1 MVVIDLFSGAG
12 GLTEGFL
19 SEGYK
24 FVAHVEKEYW
34 ACETLKTRIMY
45 YYLKER
51 NDLEMYNN
59 YLISS
64 NSYKDIEKNRE
75 SVFAKYPQLKSI
87 LEKTVL
93 NKKFGDVTK
102 DKSATDIKD
111 IFKLI
116 DISMKYL
123 KEKKV
128 DIIIGGPPCQAYS
141 IIGRSRMKEKV
152 KEDERNYLFYY
163 YRDIVKKY
171 KPEMFIFENVPG
183 IFTAQNGKIFDEISK
198 EFNKIGYKL
207 KVGNKEKREENLQEA
222 INYSVYQT
230 RKRVILFGVRKDLN
244 YDYPNFVKYAEK
256 FNEEINTKNAISDL
270 NKLKDGEGY
279 DRKIVKYKNPPQSRY
294 EEYLRRDSI
303 GILNH
308 RARKLNDRDREIYK
322 LAIKKANKNE
332 KLYYNELPES
342 LKTHKNE
349 NSFSD
354 RFKVHGMYEIP
365 HTIVAHISK
374 DGHYNIHPDIK
385 QCRSLT
391 VREAAR
397 IQSFP
402 DNFLFEGP
410 RTAQYVQVGNAVPPL
425 LSKAIARALKSI
437 KNGNKKVQ

>member
-24 FVAHVEKEYW
+24 FVAHIEKEYW

-45 YYLKER
+45 YYLKEK
-51 NDLEMYNN
+51 NDLKMYNKYLLSSDN
-59 YLISS
+59 YKNI
-64 NSYKDIEKNRE
+64 DKNRE
-75 SVFAKYPQLKSI
+75 VVFKKYPELKEL

-93 NKKFGDVTK
+93 NKKFGNSKK
-102 DKSATDIKD
+102 DKDATDIKE

-116 DISMKYL
+116 DESMQYL
-123 KEKKV
+123 NEKKIDV
-128 DIIIGGPPCQAYS
+128 IIGGPPCQAYS
-141 IIGRSRMKEKV
+141 VIGRSRMKEKV

-183 IFTAQNGKIFDEISK
+183 IFTAQEGKIFDEISE
-198 EFNKIGYKL
+198 EFNKIGYIL
-207 KVGNKEKREENLQEA
+207 KVGNNEKKEENLQEA

-230 RKRVILFGVRKDLN
+230 RRRVILFGVRKRLN
-244 YDYPNFVKYAEK
+244 YDYPNFAEYAEK
-256 FNEEINTKNAISDL
+256 FDEDINTKNAISDL

-279 DRKIVKYKNPPQSRY
+279 DRKLVKYKNPAQSRY
-294 EEYLRRDSI
+294 QEYLRRDSI

-308 RARKLNDRDREIYK
+308 ETRKLNERDKKIYQ
-322 LAIKKANKNE
+322 LAIKKSNKNE
-332 KLYYNELPES
+332 KLYYSELPEE
-342 LKTHKNE
+342 LKTHKNQK
-349 NSFSD
+349 SFSD
-354 RFKVHGMYEIP
+354 RFKVHGMYQIP

-402 DNFLFEGP
+402 DNYLFEGP

-425 LSKAIARALKSI
+425 LSKAIARALI
-437 KNGNKKVQ
+437 ELKNE